1 MALEHR
7 YFLFFVLFWKKS
19 CSLLYADVW
28 PAKNVPCVVFAC
40 IFEDTLWGPRP
51 GWGGYIIWPWQ
62 LWFIDDK
69 SRQVLLIVLTTYAC
83 WWKVAKT
90 NIWPQCFHA
99 KNCTCR
105 FLKFYDLSDIIFFRL
120 PIMTILPSRN
130 IWNYRFVDL
139 QFYGFIPHPLK
150 NPFRFTFTTEWHQQM
165 CENCE
170 NPLDLNFCAKTG

>member
-1 MALEHR
+1 MDTLCH
-7 YFLFFVLFWKKS
+7 YGSGDFLFFVLFWKKS

-51 GWGGYIIWPWQ
+51 GWGGYIVWPWQ

-69 SRQVLLIVLTTYAC
+69 SRQVLLIVLTIYAC

-105 FLKFYDLSDIIFFRL
+105 FLKYFDLSDIIFFVCPL
-120 PIMTILPSRN
+120 
-130 IWNYRFVDL
+130 W
-139 QFYGFIPHPLK
+139 QFYHHATFEITVLSIC
-150 NPFRFTFTTEWHQQM
+150 NFTVSFHT
-165 CENCE
+165 
-170 NPLDLNFCAKTG
+170 L